1 MSKDDDFHTLTDED
15 LQDEDGFHIPNGV
28 LMEMDGQTQVRLI
41 TYLTVDTPELMQEH
55 IISIL
60 DAHLGNWQQTPFS
73 GDVKFQCWN
82 DMLEPE
88 HMEPVGDVLGQ
99 ILGHMQG
106 VIDSNDFKTADGNRL
121 VLRASLSKYA
131 NEATMEP

>member
-1 MSKDDDFHTLTDED
+1 MSNDDFQEMSGEDE
-15 LQDEDGFHIPNGV
+15 FHIPNGV

-55 IISIL
+55 ILSIL
-60 DAHLGNWQQTPFS
+60 DAHLDNWLQTPFS
-73 GDVKFQCWN
+73 GDVNFQCWN
-82 DMLEPE
+82 DILEPE

-121 VLRASLSKYA
+121 VLRASLSKHA
-131 NEATMEP
+131 NEATMDP